1 MVTNQILKNRWNL
14 SLIVHNLAK
23 ITTQAIE
30 ENGRVPHKISSV
42 EKFSRQPGAA
52 PWVLTQT
59 A

>member
-1 MVTNQILKNRWNL
+1 MVTNRILNNLWHL

-23 ITTQAIE
+23 ITRQAIE
-30 ENGRVPHKISSV
+30 ENGLVPHKISSV